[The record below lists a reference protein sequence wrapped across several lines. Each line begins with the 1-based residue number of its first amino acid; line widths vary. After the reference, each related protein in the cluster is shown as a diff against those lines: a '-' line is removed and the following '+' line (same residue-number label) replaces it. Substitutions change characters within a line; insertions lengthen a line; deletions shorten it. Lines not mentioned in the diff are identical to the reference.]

1 MTNTDKL
8 KDTIQTIVDSKLK
21 NLKSFYTKT
30 YDRDVDLSSDYRLM
44 KFLSQIE
51 NIDSVDVEDIYIDV
65 LDGKEYLSFVVRLYV
80 DGPIHE
86 FNYHEDI
93 REDFRDDIRKFVPG
107 STVYVRLST
116 VE

>member
-1 MTNTDKL
+1 MKNTDKL

-65 LDGKEYLSFVVRLYV
+65 LDGKEYWSFVVRLYV

-86 FNYHEDI
+86 FNYHEDM
-93 REDFRDDIRKFVPG
+93 REEFRDDIRKFVPG

>member
-30 YDRDVDLSSDYRLM
+30 YERDVDLSSDYRLM

-86 FNYHEDI
+86 FNYHEDM

>member
-1 MTNTDKL
+1 MKNTDKL

-21 NLKSFYTKT
+21 SLKSFYTKT
-30 YDRDVDLSSDYRLM
+30 YERDVDLSSDYRLM

-65 LDGKEYLSFVVRLYV
+65 LDGKEFLSFVVRLYV

-86 FNYHEDI
+86 FNYHEDM